1 MTKNNIKDIIDFEL
15 RQIKLTE
22 QIKNNVRNNAIIR
35 KPNRVWRSI
44 AASLVIA
51 ILGGS
56 TVFAGYQIL
65 DKIYVNEE
73 ILPAL
78 DAMQIV
84 QINTIDAVPDEYGLI
99 HKEYSDYNTVKNEL
113 GVNLLDSH
121 LSDNNPYMMCHV
133 KTDAKDFAI
142 ITVDNYILG
151 DTDSYQF
158 LEAENRYSYNHG
170 TDYFSPI
177 SLTADL
183 ILSEAQ
189 MNNGWDT
196 DYLGLYEFVECYTSA
211 QGYIVNIVQDTTL
224 EKDLENYISEKA
236 AIFVADGIRYSLKG
250 RVSID
255 VIKNAVSTMK

>member
-1 MTKNNIKDIIDFEL
+1 
-15 RQIKLTE
+15 
-22 QIKNNVRNNAIIR
+22 
-35 KPNRVWRSI
+35 
-44 AASLVIA
+44 
-51 ILGGS
+51 
-56 TVFAGYQIL
+56 
-65 DKIYVNEE
+65 
-73 ILPAL
+73 
-78 DAMQIV
+78 
-84 QINTIDAVPDEYGLI
+84 
-99 HKEYSDYNTVKNEL
+99 
-113 GVNLLDSH
+113 
-121 LSDNNPYMMCHV
+121 MCHV